1 MIWGLA
7 KGSGKKPYQT
17 QVDIVEFAY
26 KCSCPSRKFPCKH
39 ALGPMFL
46 AADDEKLLTE
56 TELPDWVKA
65 WADARQEKQGK
76 KAEKAKLKN
85 CQSHKS

>member
-56 TELPDWVKA
+56 TELLEQVQA
-65 WADARQEKQGK
+65 WAGVKQKKHGK
-76 KAEKAKLKN
+76 KAEKTK
-85 CQSHKS
+85 